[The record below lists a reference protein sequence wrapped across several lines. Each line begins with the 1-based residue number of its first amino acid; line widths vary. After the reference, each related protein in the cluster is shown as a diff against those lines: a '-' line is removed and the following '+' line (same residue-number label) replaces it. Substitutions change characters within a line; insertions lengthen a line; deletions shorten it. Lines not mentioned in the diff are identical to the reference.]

1 MICRFRARDWA
12 PLSQFKRTPLSQF
25 KQVFHNPPNKQPF
38 ALRTQFNRQ
47 PTSSADR
54 VRWNFFLKALLCDT
68 SQKWINEI
76 LALFEK
82 FKDTLNLEKWNLRRM
97 RCLLP
102 TERLIVSQAAS
113 STWSTAFATAP
124 KIHGMSRNRK
134 RMKVWKILTGPVTG
148 KTNSWYTR
156 LVKCSRSCWKSPSP
170 KASTRCLQTFSLC
183 GKIQGWALEQDPTQ
197 RLVEPLLSLSPFSMS
212 AVANTMYVKFFRA
225 FTEFRDREPIKG
237 ALKQAHILFCC
248 S

>member
-170 KASTRCLQTFSLC
+170 KASTRCLQTFPCVVKYRVEHLSRIQPSDSLNHFSHC
-183 GKIQGWALEQDPTQ
+183 LRFPCPRWPIPCT
-197 RLVEPLLSLSPFSMS
+197 LSFFALSPSS
-212 AVANTMYVKFFRA
+212 VTVSR
-225 FTEFRDREPIKG
+225 
-237 ALKQAHILFCC
+237 
-248 S
+248 